1 MILLF
6 FFVVLLYQLM
16 ISCYYIV
23 RVAFIESLHLSI
35 LASIFDQ
42 EKLDL
47 AQDSLFFPRFP

>member
-35 LASIFDQ
+35 LTSIFDQ